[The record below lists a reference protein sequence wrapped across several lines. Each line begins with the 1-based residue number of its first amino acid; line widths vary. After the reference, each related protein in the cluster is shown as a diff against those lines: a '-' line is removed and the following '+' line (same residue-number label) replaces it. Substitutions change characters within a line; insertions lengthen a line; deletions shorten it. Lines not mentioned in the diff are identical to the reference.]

1 MDAMIKF
8 SELDRELAAH
18 TYDGMIGTFT
28 TNDVVDEET
37 QKNDLDMD
45 REVLKVTMEVP
56 HRARLRFQLRE
67 KKQTP
72 KATAPRALPSPL
84 HLDPQLGYF
93 ISSVWRRFFGNPS

>member
-1 MDAMIKF
+1 
-8 SELDRELAAH
+8 
-18 TYDGMIGTFT
+18 MIGTFT

-37 QKNDLDMD
+37 QKNDLDMV

-72 KATAPRALPSPL
+72 KATAFRPLPFTFHCPLRITAPCALTPRWV
-84 HLDPQLGYF
+84 
-93 ISSVWRRFFGNPS
+93 ICI